1 MGTQAYFNV
10 PAGLAVN
17 KGNDKLYVGDFNN
30 HIVRV
35 VYLAYNLVSTIAGYP
50 GSAGWTDGPATS
62 ALLYNP
68 FQPVLNPSETT
79 LYFTSLRRVCAL
91 NLQTMMVS
99 TVAGSNVG
107 AYGIVDG
114 VGTSAVVGNLYGLAI
129 TKDGSTLWTTD
140 TAFGVVKSINI
151 ATRQVTTVFSS
162 SGVSGTTPSIDG
174 ECRALWLW
182 SVSIPCRPHSFLF
195 PSCLHPSLGA
205 DYGTRYDTYKH
216 PFACYQFLPTISP
229 SFTLRRHPSSSAAP
243 TL

>member
-62 ALLYNP
+62 VFLYNP
-68 FQPVLNPSETT
+68 FQPVLNPTETT

-99 TVAGSNVG
+99 TLVGSNVG
-107 AYGIVDG
+107 AYGAVDG

-129 TKDGSTLWTTD
+129 TKDGSTLWTAD
-140 TAFGVVKSINI
+140 NAFGVVKSINI
-151 ATRQVTTVFSS
+151 ATRRVTTVYSS
-162 SGVSGTTPSIDG
+162 SGIAGTAPSIDG
-174 ECRALWLW
+174 ECRALRCR
-182 SVSIPCRPHSFLF
+182 SVSTPCRPHSFLS
-195 PSCLHPSLGA
+195 PSCFPPSLGV
-205 DYGTRYDTYKH
+205 DYGTRYDT
-216 PFACYQFLPTISP
+216 
-229 SFTLRRHPSSSAAP
+229 
-243 TL
+243 